1 MTSET
6 VIYEF
11 SGVTL
16 KEEKLYKRVVL
27 DKTITISE
35 KQLDVLW
42 DKYINKSFSK
52 DELKKDLGF

>member
-1 MTSET
+1 MTEET

-16 KEEKLYKRVVL
+16 NEEKLYKRVVL

-35 KQLDVLW
+35 KQFDVLW